1 MAIPSKLKFPVG
13 DPNPTPPVP
22 PIPPVP
28 PVLTVLTIGNVNYN
42 VNESGDAVDSEGKV
56 IKTKAELEAL
66 KAPAKTPEEIAAE
79 AALAARRTEIDAQL
93 IEGAE
98 IELDGVKYVLN
109 KDGNIEKDGKVF
121 KTKADLQ
128 TLLLADT
135 TPEDVDYID
144 EVQKATNLIIVGQ
157 NNEPIK
163 YENTVPG
170 FTNYV
175 QDVHKN
181 GQELG
186 ARQYEDALF
195 GKFPILKNIIEH
207 LTLKGSL
214 EGFAESVDYSKITL
228 GDDEAQQV
236 DIYTKAQL
244 ARGVSMAEITDML
257 KYLKEDKKLKTHA
270 EAALTYLKT
279 SQTEA
284 AAERARQL
292 QANKLREEQEETR
305 YWNEVNTALTK
316 KELVVGDKKF
326 TLPEVIRVKEAD
338 GKIVTKSL
346 KDFQDYIT
354 KPRNFNIDGKIYE
367 MTQHDYDELLE
378 DTKRT
383 PHHDLFDAFRRFTKY
398 DDSQIISTNVN
409 SKIVKQVIKLTTK
422 TAGGGSGTSSK
433 TGKIVLPV
441 K

>member
-1 MAIPSKLKFPVG
+1 MAIPSKLKLPVG
-13 DPNPTPPVP
+13 DPTLPIPTPPVP
-22 PIPPVP
+22 PT
-28 PVLTVLTIGNVNYN
+28 LTALKIGEVTYN
-42 VNESGDAVDSEGKV
+42 VNEQGDALDEDGKV

-66 KAPAKTPEEIAAE
+66 KAPQKTPEEIAAE
-79 AALAARRTEIDAQL
+79 AALAARRTEINAQL

-128 TLLLADT
+128 TLLLADN
-135 TPEDVDYID
+135 TPEDVDYVNEI
-144 EVQKATNLIIVGQ
+144 QKATNLVILGQ
-157 NNEPIK
+157 NNQPIA
-163 YENTVPG
+163 YENTLPG

-175 QDVHKN
+175 QDVHRN

-186 ARQYEDALF
+186 ARQYEETLF
-195 GKFPILKNIIEH
+195 NRFPVLKSVIEH

-214 EGFAESVDYSKITL
+214 DGFAETVDYSKITL
-228 GDDEAQQV
+228 TDDEAQQT

-244 ARGVSMAEITDML
+244 ARGVSMSEITDML
-257 KYLKEDKKLKTHA
+257 KYLKEDKKLKVHA
-270 EAALTYLKT
+270 EAALNYLKT

-284 AAERARQL
+284 SATRARQI
-292 QANKLREEQEETR
+292 QENKTREDQEAAR
-305 YWNEVNTALTK
+305 YWNEVDTALTK
-316 KELVVGDKKF
+316 KELIVGDKKF
-326 TLPEVIRVKEAD
+326 TLPEIIRVKEAD

-346 KDFQDYIT
+346 KDFKDYIT
-354 KPRNFNIDGKIYE
+354 KPRNFNIEGKIYE

-383 PHHDLFDAFRRFTKY
+383 PHHDLFEAFRRFSKY
-398 DDSQIISTNVN
+398 DDSQIISANAN

-422 TAGGGSGTSSK
+422 TAGGGSGTSGK

>member
-1 MAIPSKLKFPVG
+1 MAIPSKLKLPVG
-13 DPNPTPPVP
+13 DSTLPTQTPPVLP
-22 PIPPVP
+22 Q
-28 PVLTVLTIGNVNYN
+28 LTALKIGEVTYN
-42 VNESGDAVDSEGKV
+42 VNEQGDALDEGGKV

-66 KAPAKTPEEIAAE
+66 KNPQKTPEEIAAE

-98 IELDGVKYVLN
+98 VELDGVKYVLT

-121 KTKADLQ
+121 KTKAELQ
-128 TLLLADT
+128 TLLLADD
-135 TPEDVDYID
+135 TPEDVDYVSEI
-144 EVQKATNLIIVGQ
+144 QKSTNLVIVGQ
-157 NNEPIK
+157 NNQPIS
-163 YENTVPG
+163 YENTLPG
-170 FTNYV
+170 ITNYV
-175 QDVHKN
+175 QDVHRN

-186 ARQYEDALF
+186 ARQYEEALF
-195 GKFPILKNIIEH
+195 SKFPILKSVIEH
-207 LTLKGSL
+207 LTINGSL
-214 EGFAESVDYSKITL
+214 NNFNESIDYSKVTL

-257 KYLKEDKKLKTHA
+257 KYLKEDKKLKVHA
-270 EAALTYLKT
+270 EAALSYLKT

-284 AAERARQL
+284 ASARAKQI
-292 QANKLREEQEETR
+292 QENKEREEEEER
-305 YWNEVNTALTK
+305 NYWNTVDTALTK

-326 TLPEVIRVKEAD
+326 TLPEIIRVKEAD
-338 GKIVTKSL
+338 GKIVTKNL
-346 KDFQDYIT
+346 KDFKDYIT
-354 KPRNFNIDGKIYE
+354 KPRNFTINGKIYE

-383 PHHDLFDAFRRFTKY
+383 PHHDLFEAFRRFTKY
-398 DDSQIISTNVN
+398 DDSQIISANAN
-409 SKIVKQVIKLTTK
+409 SNIVKQVIKLTTK
-422 TAGGGSGTSSK
+422 TAGGGSGTSGK